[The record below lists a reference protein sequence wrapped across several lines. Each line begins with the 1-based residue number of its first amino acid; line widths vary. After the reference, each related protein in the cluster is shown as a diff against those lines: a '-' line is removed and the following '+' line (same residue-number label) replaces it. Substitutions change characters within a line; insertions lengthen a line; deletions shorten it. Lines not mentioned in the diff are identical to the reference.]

1 VDQASPKPAPPR
13 ARRAA
18 LAGALVLLAALAAVA
33 HTWPLAARATCALP
47 DNADAQLNAWA
58 VSWIARQLPRDPV
71 HLFDA
76 NTFFP
81 ERRSLAFSEPLLPAG
96 LGAIALRGLGASPVL
111 THNLLLLAGLVLTA
125 LAGYATG
132 ARLSGSRAGGLL
144 AGTIL
149 AFGPHTLPR
158 LAHLQ
163 AQWLFP
169 LALCLL
175 ALDATLRRRTWA
187 AAAAM
192 AGAVALLAVT
202 SGYGLVLALAALA
215 AALVGRAD
223 EAVAGGLPLL
233 RRLAAAGALSA
244 AIAAPVLLPYWLV
257 SRETG
262 LERGLQD
269 VAPLAAVPT
278 SYLAT
283 PATLHYWL
291 WSRGFVRPEGGAYF
305 PGLAA
310 LVLAALALALDGG
323 WRKPRPRMLVVVALG
338 GLVLSF
344 GPSTPVY
351 RLAQLALPPM
361 KALRDPSRFGVLVIL
376 SVGLLAAIGLAAVLR
391 RAPARLRPWLGVLVL
406 ALAQAEVFCA
416 PFDFARQDDPSPVYE
431 RLKSEAAVAVA
442 EFPFYAGEADYLN
455 AAYVLASTAHWTP
468 LVNGYSGMAPAAY
481 EARARVLHHFPTA
494 RAIDELHRLGVSHV
508 VVHLD
513 RYGPRRQR
521 STVACLDA
529 RPDFELV
536 TTGPDGARLYRLGP
550 APASPAPAPAEPEP
564 GS

>member
-1 VDQASPKPAPPR
+1 MDQAPSNPAPPR
-13 ARRAA
+13 RRRAA
-18 LAGALVLLAALAAVA
+18 RAGALVLLATLAAVA
-33 HTWPLAARATCALP
+33 HTWPLAAGAARVLP

-81 ERRSLAFSEPLLPAG
+81 ERRSLAFSEPLMPAG
-96 LGAIALRGLGASPVL
+96 IGAVALRGLGASPVL
-111 THNLLLLAGLVLTA
+111 THNLLLLAGLALTA

-144 AGTIL
+144 AGTVL

-169 LALCLL
+169 LPLCLL
-175 ALDATLRRRTWA
+175 ALDATLRRRTWT

-192 AGAVALLAVT
+192 SGAVALLAVT
-202 SGYGLVLALAALA
+202 SGYGLVLAVAALT
-215 AALVGRAD
+215 AALVGRVD
-223 EAVAGGLPLL
+223 EAVAAGLPLV
-233 RRLAAAGALSA
+233 RRLAAASALSA
-244 AIAAPVLLPYWLV
+244 AVAAPVLLPYWIV

-269 VAPLAAVPT
+269 VAPLSAVPT

-283 PATLHYWL
+283 PATLHYGL

-305 PGLAA
+305 PGVAA
-310 LVLAALALALDGG
+310 LLLAALALALDRG
-323 WRKPRPRMLVVVALG
+323 WRQPRSRMLAAVALAG
-338 GLVLSF
+338 MVLSF

-351 RLAQLALPPM
+351 RMAQLAFPPM
-361 KALRDPSRFGVLVIL
+361 KALRDPSRFGILVIL
-376 SVGLLAAIGLAAVLR
+376 SVGLLAAMGLAAVLR
-391 RAPARLRPWLGVLVL
+391 RTPARLGPWLAGAVV
-406 ALAQAEVFCA
+406 ALAHAEVFCA
-416 PFDFARQDDPSPVYE
+416 PFDFARQEDPSPVYD
-431 RLKSEAAVAVA
+431 RLRSDTRAVAVA

-494 RAIDELHRLGVSHV
+494 PAIDELRRLGVSHV

-513 RYGPRRQR
+513 RYGPKRQR
-521 STVACLDA
+521 STTAYLDA
-529 RPDFELV
+529 RPDFELLA
-536 TTGPDGARLYRLGP
+536 TGPDGARLYRLGP
-550 APASPAPAPAEPEP
+550 APASPAPAPAEPE
-564 GS
+564 G